1 MTEDR
6 NGPSPLAGVKVVE
19 FCSVASGPF
28 CGQLLA
34 DMGAEVVKVEPPEGD
49 ALRQWPPISQ
59 GFSEN
64 FASLNRNKKSVVLNL
79 KDTDDLAVAAQ
90 LILDADVVIENNR
103 PGVMDRLGLGYARF
117 AADKPGLVYCSISAY
132 GQTGP
137 RSGEGGF
144 DLTIQAAGGVMSV
157 TGEPDGPPVKCG
169 VPIADFASGLY
180 GAFAVAAV
188 LAQVRAGGRGAH
200 IDIPMFGCTLGIGA
214 LQTSEYFGTGRNPVK
229 LGSAHPRNAPY
240 QAFAAADGYFT
251 IAAGNQKLW
260 LSVCDAVGLREL
272 SQDARFKTTKDRA
285 AHQIE
290 LKELL
295 EARFRKKPV
304 SFWIE
309 TFEQAGVPHARIND
323 YASALADPQ
332 VEHMDWL
339 QPITLPGGHVTRTFA
354 SPVRLDGH
362 GSPVRL
368 NPPGLGEHTEQIKPR
383 YRRGVNR
390 P

>member
-144 DLTIQAAGGVMSV
+144 DLTSRPLAA
-157 TGEPDGPPVKCG
+157 
-169 VPIADFASGLY
+169 
-180 GAFAVAAV
+180 
-188 LAQVRAGGRGAH
+188 
-200 IDIPMFGCTLGIGA
+200 
-214 LQTSEYFGTGRNPVK
+214 
-229 LGSAHPRNAPY
+229 
-240 QAFAAADGYFT
+240 
-251 IAAGNQKLW
+251 
-260 LSVCDAVGLREL
+260 
-272 SQDARFKTTKDRA
+272 
-285 AHQIE
+285 
-290 LKELL
+290 
-295 EARFRKKPV
+295 
-304 SFWIE
+304 
-309 TFEQAGVPHARIND
+309 
-323 YASALADPQ
+323 
-332 VEHMDWL
+332 
-339 QPITLPGGHVTRTFA
+339 
-354 SPVRLDGH
+354 
-362 GSPVRL
+362 
-368 NPPGLGEHTEQIKPR
+368 
-383 YRRGVNR
+383 
-390 P
+390 